1 MTVFEIRDK
10 ARESSLLGYLFYYE
24 RSKRFFA
31 ELLSDTDEWTC
42 PFIFADYVRKGIY
55 SIDSVRSGKFAEQ
68 RIIPPD
74 RQNLG
79 TILKEN
85 GLKEYDEYKLLLLSE
100 GRCAQD
106 ELYLMRISEKDII
119 PEISKRFEGK
129 VLDVMPLGNLK
140 VLVFFTDGRSAVV
153 DVGRLCRDDRL
164 FGNVRRN
171 DEVFRNVRVSPGGNG
186 IEWGEER
193 FIPAEILRATGRESA
208 ISYADITGFI
218 QTRLVDTSEAAE
230 ILNCSRQYIKQ
241 LSDKERLTPLREG
254 ANSNLYMR
262 SEIEREFYK

>member
-10 ARESSLLGYLFYYE
+10 ACKGSLLGYLFYYD
-24 RSKRFFA
+24 RSRRFFT

-42 PFIFADYVRKGIY
+42 PFIFSDLVKKGIY
-55 SIDSVRSGKFAEQ
+55 SIDSIRSCKFVAQ

-79 TILKEN
+79 SILKEN

-100 GRCAQD
+100 GRCSQD
-106 ELYLMRISEKDII
+106 ELYLVRISEKNII
-119 PEISKRFEGK
+119 AEISKRLAGK
-129 VLDVMPLGNLK
+129 VQDVMPLGNRK
-140 VLVFFTDGRSAVV
+140 VLVFTEDRKSVIV
-153 DVGRLCRDDRL
+153 DVEKLCRDDRL
-164 FGNVRRN
+164 FGNVLN
-171 DEVFRNVRVSPGGNG
+171 SDEIFRNVRVSPGGNG

-193 FIPAEILRATGRESA
+193 FISAEVLRANGQESF
-208 ISYADITGFI
+208 ISYDDLTDFI
-218 QTRLVDTSEAAE
+218 KTRLVDTAEAAS

-254 ANSNLYMR
+254 ANSNLFLK
-262 SEIEREFYK
+262 SEIERE